1 MFIYIY
7 VYLYHFSI
15 FQVFHKKQCEGKIF
29 GCQCSERNNL
39 KLAAVGRAE
48 RLNNLWTSDEEIDN
62 VKNEQKLVVGT
73 RQAGGDLAAGL
84 PMERAAALDIN
95 NFKIHNSISDPSAV
109 AVTKQPVA
117 MVVTRRR
124 RVWLLCSALLL
135 LLLLA
140 ASLPLLLQQL
150 QPSDHPPPVQYI
162 PLQNVYH
169 QLYNRDSVFE
179 G

>member
-1 MFIYIY
+1 M
-7 VYLYHFSI
+7 
-15 FQVFHKKQCEGKIF
+15 
-29 GCQCSERNNL
+29 
-39 KLAAVGRAE
+39 
-48 RLNNLWTSDEEIDN
+48 
-62 VKNEQKLVVGT
+62 KNEQKLVVGT
-73 RQAGGDLAAGL
+73 RQAGGDLTAGL

-109 AVTKQPVA
+109 AVTKPVA

-150 QPSDHPPPVQYI
+150 SSDPEPAVQYI

-169 QLYNRDSVFE
+169 QLYNRDSVFQ

>member
-1 MFIYIY
+1 M
-7 VYLYHFSI
+7 
-15 FQVFHKKQCEGKIF
+15 
-29 GCQCSERNNL
+29 
-39 KLAAVGRAE
+39 
-48 RLNNLWTSDEEIDN
+48 
-62 VKNEQKLVVGT
+62 KNEQKLVVACT

-109 AVTKQPVA
+109 AVTKPVA

-150 QPSDHPPPVQYI
+150 QPSDHPPPVQYV

>member
-1 MFIYIY
+1 M
-7 VYLYHFSI
+7 
-15 FQVFHKKQCEGKIF
+15 
-29 GCQCSERNNL
+29 
-39 KLAAVGRAE
+39 
-48 RLNNLWTSDEEIDN
+48 WTSDEEIDN
-62 VKNEQKLVVGT
+62 VKNEQKLGVACT
-73 RQAGGDLAAGL
+73 RQVGGHAAGL

-109 AVTKQPVA
+109 AVTKPVA

-150 QPSDHPPPVQYI
+150 SSDPEPAVQYI

-169 QLYNRDSVFE
+169 QLYNRDSVFQ

>member
-1 MFIYIY
+1 M
-7 VYLYHFSI
+7 
-15 FQVFHKKQCEGKIF
+15 
-29 GCQCSERNNL
+29 
-39 KLAAVGRAE
+39 
-48 RLNNLWTSDEEIDN
+48 
-62 VKNEQKLVVGT
+62 KNEQKLVVACT

-84 PMERAAALDIN
+84 PMERAAALDIS

-150 QPSDHPPPVQYI
+150 SSDPEPAVQYI

-169 QLYNRDSVFE
+169 QLYNRDSVFQ

>member
-1 MFIYIY
+1 M
-7 VYLYHFSI
+7 
-15 FQVFHKKQCEGKIF
+15 
-29 GCQCSERNNL
+29 
-39 KLAAVGRAE
+39 GRAE

-62 VKNEQKLVVGT
+62 VKNEQKLVVACT

-150 QPSDHPPPVQYI
+150 QPSDQPPPVQYV

-169 QLYNRDSVFE
+169 QLYNRDSVFQ